1 MMTSWQIRSWLL
13 QLPKPARVRL
23 TDVNG
28 DTKELECQK
37 RPMMRVAESIAAI
50 KPELVE
56 CLSEDSTLLRAM
68 RPGSEG
74 EPGTSAPAIPAG
86 LQTDPHALL
95 MSHFASL
102 LHRAY
107 EHSTELAFVKLLE
120 IVERMGERS
129 DAIEKRLE
137 RTEANYR
144 REQSDR
150 IDDLWDRA
158 EEMAAQAGTGANGR
172 DAILQQFMQGFFGG
186 KRAAQA
192 GEPPPTPPTP
202 PNGGKPA

>member
-1 MMTSWQIRSWLL
+1 MNAWHIRSWLL

-23 TDVNG
+23 TDADG
-28 DTKELECQK
+28 ETKELDCTK
-37 RPMMRVAESIAAI
+37 RAMVRVAESIAAL
-50 KPELVE
+50 KPELLE
-56 CLSEDSTLLRAM
+56 CLGDDGSLLRAL
-68 RPGSEG
+68 RPSSADDV
-74 EPGTSAPAIPAG
+74 TSGAPSIPRG
-86 LQTDPHALL
+86 LELDPQALL
-95 MSHFASL
+95 MSHFAAL

-150 IDDLWDRA
+150 IDDLWERA
-158 EEMAAQAGTGANGR
+158 EEMAQQAGSGTNGR
-172 DAILQQFMQGFFGG
+172 DAIFNSLIQGIFAG
-186 KRAAQA
+186 KRAAA
-192 GEPPPTPPTP
+192 PPAPTASEPAAS
-202 PNGGKPA
+202 NGGKP